1 MKNMLKYLIIVV
13 FPLSLYP
20 DDELS
25 RSFFSSKLN
34 SLLIVEDDSLLSFT
48 GSKKRES
55 NTLIS
60 LAARQ

>member
-34 SLLIVEDDSLLSFT
+34 SLLIVEDDSL
-48 GSKKRES
+48 R
-55 NTLIS
+55 
-60 LAARQ
+60 